1 MTQIS
6 PAIAAIVLEEGDR
19 FALLAGGEERTG
31 TVAGRT
37 DTGCLRFTDDAT
49 GRTVLADLAH
59 WDAVRL
65 DSTRLARRP
74 DIRPHWLRDEIAAD
88 PGLLG
93 LGALRHAPLS
103 PRGIHSLILDDPA
116 TGIRYAVDVQH
127 GSCDEDQLARSSAAA
142 HAEQLRSPHTTVVPV
157 VVAERIPAHVRARVE
172 LGIEAR
178 ATDVGRGISLELVPV
193 PKDCPEPFAGLI
205 GAA

>member
-1 MTQIS
+1 MTHIS

-19 FALLAGGEERTG
+19 FALLSGGEVRTG
-31 TVAGRT
+31 TVAGRS

-49 GRTVLADLAH
+49 GRTVLADLSH
-59 WDAVRL
+59 WEAVRV

-88 PGLLG
+88 PSQLG
-93 LGALRHAPLS
+93 LGALRHAPRS

-116 TGIRYAVDVQH
+116 TGIRYAVDIQH
-127 GSCDEDQLARSSAAA
+127 GPCDENQIARSSAAA
-142 HAEQLRSPHTTVVPV
+142 SAEQLRSPHTTVVAV
-157 VVAERIPAHVRARVE
+157 VVAERIPAPVRAKVE

-178 ATDVGRGISLELVPV
+178 ATDMGRGISLELVPL
-193 PKDCPEPFAGLI
+193 PKDCPAPFAGLI

>member
-1 MTQIS
+1 MTHIS

-31 TVAGRT
+31 TVAGRS

-65 DSTRLARRP
+65 DSTRLSRRP
-74 DIRPHWLRDEIAAD
+74 DIRAHWLRDEIAAA
-88 PGLLG
+88 PCLLG

-103 PRGIHSLILDDPA
+103 PRGTYGLVLDDPA
-116 TGIRYAVDVQH
+116 TGVRYAVDIQH
-127 GSCDEDQLARSSAAA
+127 GTCSEEQLARSAAA
-142 HAEQLRSPHTTVVPV
+142 LQAERHRSPHTTVVPV
-157 VVAERIPAHVRARVE
+157 VVAERIPAALRPSVE
-172 LGIEAR
+172 LGVEAR
-178 ATDVGRGISLELVPV
+178 ATDAGHGIGLEMVLLT
-193 PKDCPEPFAGLI
+193 KDRSESFTGLI